1 VSGESRKAS
10 PALLDA
16 LDQAIVTVR
25 RLEAGGLCTATGRSA
40 AQLLGELLAELTA
53 RRAEVAAGGRI
64 DREWAGRLVRGVAAW
79 VPDDELPLLAR
90 LGALVRASEQ
100 A

>member
-1 VSGESRKAS
+1 MSGESRTAS
-10 PALLDA
+10 RAMLDA

-25 RLEAGGLCTATGRSA
+25 RLEAGGMRTVTGRPA

-53 RRAEVAAGGRI
+53 RRAEVAAGGQI

-90 LGALVRASEQ
+90 LGALVRASGQ